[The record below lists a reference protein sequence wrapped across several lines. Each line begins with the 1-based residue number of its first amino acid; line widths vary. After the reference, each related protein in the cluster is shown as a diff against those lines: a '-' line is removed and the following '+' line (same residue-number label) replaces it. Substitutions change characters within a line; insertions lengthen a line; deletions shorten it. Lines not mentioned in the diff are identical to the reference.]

1 MLRDGAGLR
10 NQRGSA
16 LIIDRMQHFPDM
28 TGLLRSALRT
38 KWLRGALVA
47 LLLFAQHGALT
58 HALTHAARQ
67 AHGGF
72 AQAAVPAH
80 LLTQANSNA
89 GGTPAKQL
97 TELCAFDL
105 VYSQV
110 LGGVA
115 VTVVDLPVVAAT
127 NEVPIQRTSARTVA
141 EPPPFLAQGPPALI

>member
-1 MLRDGAGLR
+1 MPR
-10 NQRGSA
+10 
-16 LIIDRMQHFPDM
+16 
-28 TGLLRSALRT
+28 LLRSALRA
-38 KWLRGALVA
+38 KWLRAALTA
-47 LLLFAQHGALT
+47 LLLFAQFGALT

-72 AQAAVPAH
+72 AQAAAPVHP
-80 LLTQANSNA
+80 LTQDNSNA

-115 VTVVDLPVVAAT
+115 VTVVDVPVVAAT
-127 NEVPIQRTSARTVA
+127 SEILTQHASARMVSEA
-141 EPPPFLAQGPPALI
+141 PPFLAQGPPALI

>member
-1 MLRDGAGLR
+1 
-10 NQRGSA
+10 
-16 LIIDRMQHFPDM
+16 M
-28 TGLLRSALRT
+28 TRLLHSALRA
-38 KWLRGALVA
+38 KWLRAALIA

-58 HALTHAARQ
+58 HALTHVARQ

-72 AQAAVPAH
+72 AQAAVPVHPLA
-80 LLTQANSNA
+80 QGNSHAA
-89 GGTPAKQL
+89 GIPAKQL

-115 VTVVDLPVVAAT
+115 VTVVDFPVVAAT
-127 NEVPIQRTSARTVA
+127 TAVLTQRASARMGS

>member
-1 MLRDGAGLR
+1 MSR
-10 NQRGSA
+10 
-16 LIIDRMQHFPDM
+16 
-28 TGLLRSALRT
+28 LLRSALRA
-38 KWLRGALVA
+38 KWLRAALIA

-72 AQAAVPAH
+72 AQAAVPVH
-80 LLTQANSNA
+80 PLTQGNSNA

-115 VTVVDLPVVAAT
+115 VTVVDFPVVAAIT
-127 NEVPIQRTSARTVA
+127 EVLTQRASARIVA
-141 EPPPFLAQGPPALI
+141 EPPPFLAQGPPAFV

>member
-1 MLRDGAGLR
+1 
-10 NQRGSA
+10 
-16 LIIDRMQHFPDM
+16 M
-28 TGLLRSALRT
+28 TRLLRSALRA
-38 KWLRGALVA
+38 KWLRAALIA
-47 LLLFAQHGALT
+47 LLLFAQYGALT

-72 AQAAVPAH
+72 AQAAVPLH
-80 LLTQANSNA
+80 PLTQANSDA

-115 VTVVDLPVVAAT
+115 VTVVDFPVVAAT
-127 NEVPIQRTSARTVA
+127 PEILTQRASARLVT